1 MDFNTARKGI
11 NILLSSGILDDDGGI
26 FGIFTS
32 NFVLKSKSIKDW
44 MNRVYFS
51 FLINQVRD
59 FFINNP
65 KLFLIYFKEEY
76 SDICTGEVLNVTN
89 SLINK
94 PNLKYSNMVQLFN
107 VL

>member
-32 NFVLKSKSIKDW
+32 NFVLKSKSIRDW

-59 FFINNP
+59 FFVNNP

-76 SDICTGEVLNVTN
+76 SDICKDEILNITN
-89 SLINK
+89 SLINT
-94 PNLKYSNMVQLFN
+94 PNLKCEQLVELIN

>member
-11 NILLSSGILDDDGGI
+11 NILISSGILDDDGGI

-59 FFINNP
+59 FFIDNP
-65 KLFLIYFKEEY
+65 KLLLIYFKEEY
-76 SDICTGEVLNVTN
+76 SNICTGEILNITN
-89 SLINK
+89 NLINT
-94 PNLKYSNMVQLFN
+94 PNLKCEQLVELIN